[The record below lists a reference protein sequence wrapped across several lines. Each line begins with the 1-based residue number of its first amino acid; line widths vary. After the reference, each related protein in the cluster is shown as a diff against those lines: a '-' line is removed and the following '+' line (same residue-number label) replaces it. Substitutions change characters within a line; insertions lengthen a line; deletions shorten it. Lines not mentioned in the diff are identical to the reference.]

1 MENPCKDH
9 SFHKKWAVLENVN
22 PNDNKDGVQSY
33 LQLDLA
39 IISKDDNPRPAVFQI
54 RDYDNVEW

>member
-1 MENPCKDH
+1 MVQDH
-9 SFHKKWAVLENVN
+9 SFHKKWGVLENPQEN
-22 PNDNKDGVQSY
+22 STGGLSY

-39 IISKDDNPRPAVFQI
+39 IISKDDKPRPAVFQI